1 VSARRL
7 HAAEVI
13 ACGGGALL
21 LASLFMPWFTGG
33 TGTIAGIGTAQLDDG
48 YSAWTTFTVADLM
61 LGAVALGAV
70 ALPALARLRT
80 PAGGRVTRTAA
91 VAFAGLA
98 MAGLVMV
105 RVLSPP
111 EFELVRERGSGTA
124 AAVFRDSDPAA
135 GLWVGLAGCAAIV
148 AAGCVA
154 LSGPPPAPRRAPR
167 IAAPVSQA
175 RR

>member
-7 HAAEVI
+7 NSAEAI

-48 YSAWTTFTVADLM
+48 YSAWTTFTVADLL
-61 LGAVALGAV
+61 LGAVALAAV

-80 PAGGRVTRTAA
+80 SAGGRLTRTSAA
-91 VAFAGLA
+91 AFAGLA
-98 MAGLVMV
+98 MAVLVMV

-111 EFELVRERGSGTA
+111 EFQLVREGGSSTA
-124 AAVFRDSDPAA
+124 VVVFRDSDPAA
-135 GLWVGLAGCAAIV
+135 GLWLGLAGCAAIV
-148 AAGCVA
+148 AAGCLA

-167 IAAPVSQA
+167 MAAPVTQA

>member
-33 TGTIAGIGTAQLDDG
+33 TGTIAGIGPAQLDDG
-48 YSAWTTFTVADLM
+48 YSAWTTFTVADLV
-61 LGAVALGAV
+61 LGAVALAAL
-70 ALPALARLRT
+70 ALPAVARLRT
-80 PAGGRVTRTAA
+80 PAAGRVTRAAA

-98 MAGLVMV
+98 MAVLVMV

-111 EFELVRERGSGTA
+111 EFQLVRESGSVT
-124 AAVFRDSDPAA
+124 VFRDSDPAA
-135 GLWVGLAGCAAIV
+135 GLWLGLAGCVAMV

-154 LSGPPPAPRRAPR
+154 LSGPPPAPRRAPG
-167 IAAPVSQA
+167 IAARVPHA